1 MLVIA
6 FLGIPRLTPLRQPH
20 EAVVALGDH
29 VRLADALGAEG
40 FGAL

>member
-1 MLVIA
+1 MVSDPCGPHVRFANA
-6 FLGIPRLTPLRQPH
+6 FGA
-20 EAVVALGDH
+20 EGFVALGDH